1 MKKVTRRDAIR
12 ILDMATDKDDPH
24 WEWCVEDYYDE
35 DTDEWPSIYHVY
47 AALGIT
53 EDEYRA
59 AFDGG
64 DKWNIDWPANSVKQG
79 DLSEVAKLLASQGT
93 AGHSLARKVAE
104 LISVRDALLSECA
117 AHKQEARLLQEIV
130 ADAEDWA
137 SKELHDRNAP
147 RWLVDAQKY
156 LGRE

>member
-1 MKKVTRRDAIR
+1 MKKVTRQDAIR
-12 ILDMATDKDDPH
+12 ILDNATDKDDPH
-24 WEWCVEDYYDE
+24 WEWCVEDYYD
-35 DTDEWPSIYHVY
+35 DETGEMPSIYHVY

-64 DKWNIDWPANSVKQG
+64 DKWNINWPENSVKQG
-79 DLSEVAKLLASQGT
+79 DLAEVAKLLAFQGN

-104 LISVRDALLSECA
+104 ILSVRDKLADQYTTI
-117 AHKQEARLLQEIV
+117 KQELRLLQEIL

-137 SKELHDRNAP
+137 EKEHRSREVP
-147 RWLVDAQKY
+147 RWLNDARNY
-156 LGRE
+156 LGRN